1 MSSGVSGKVSTPL
14 TFFGRPA
21 FACTRIGVFGQT
33 ARISLTI
40 SIMRSMPLPAG
51 EGFAWCAAEAATAAG
66 LREVLAAKGLPKEA
80 MRVAAYWKRGASG
93 HHAELAE

>member
-1 MSSGVSGKVSTPL
+1 
-14 TFFGRPA
+14 
-21 FACTRIGVFGQT
+21 
-33 ARISLTI
+33 
-40 SIMRSMPLPAG
+40 MPLPAG